1 MRRGEKRRGEEEVRV
16 VVVGCNLREISTHR
30 ERGTWIQ
37 GTPNKKK
44 KLLNKKAKRK

>member
-1 MRRGEKRRGEEEVRV
+1 MEEEVGV